1 MSLYAA
7 YAGFEGKG
15 SAFCSM
21 AMWAAALCIRI
32 SAAEEWEYS
41 GTPRQTA
48 SNLCLSIIKDEI
60 CHAETPHPVTGFSHH
75 SEGLGKVAVMIE
87 ITPVRACVEARRV
100 ICTVFLSFISSASRV
115 EEGLCSC
122 VLCCTQTFHLFS
134 FHSRPI
140 YPGPLLPSR
149 HLLALFLQLSYAP
162 FLTCIFFSIFYV
174 LCISFMSFHH
184 LIFPIFHAYS
194 LPWLYNAAQ

>member
-7 YAGFEGKG
+7 HAGFGGKG
-15 SAFCSM
+15 SAFCST

-60 CHAETPHPVTGFSHH
+60 CHAETPHPVTGFSRH

-100 ICTVFLSFISSASRV
+100 ICTVFSLIHFISQQSGGRALFMRAVLHPNLSLVFFPFQAYLSRPSPSFPSLTHSV
-115 EEGLCSC
+115 SPV
-122 VLCCTQTFHLFS
+122 VLRSLPHLHFLFHLLCFM
-134 FHSRPI
+134 
-140 YPGPLLPSR
+140 Y
-149 HLLALFLQLSYAP
+149 FL
-162 FLTCIFFSIFYV
+162 YV
-174 LCISFMSFHH
+174 LSPFNFPH
-184 LIFPIFHAYS
+184 LSCLFSP
-194 LPWLYNAAQ
+194 LTV